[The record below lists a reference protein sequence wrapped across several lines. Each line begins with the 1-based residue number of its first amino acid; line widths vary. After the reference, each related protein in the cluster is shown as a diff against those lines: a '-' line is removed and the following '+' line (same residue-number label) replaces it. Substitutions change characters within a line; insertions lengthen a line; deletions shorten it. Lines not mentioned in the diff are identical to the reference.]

1 MPFAG
6 SWSACAPLPDA
17 VPRKATRT
25 GAPSGGSGY
34 GGRSR
39 TSAGGT
45 GATIARL
52 VRVAFLTQDLQ
63 LSGGVGVIVAHAV
76 QLTRHGFDVDLVLTR
91 ASQRPDWS
99 HHGLASVNV
108 LSLDE
113 ARERSYDVALATW
126 WETAEHLLELR
137 AERHACFVQSLE
149 DRFYHHESPW
159 RTAAGLALDLP
170 VRYVTEAR
178 WIADTLERLHP
189 GEKVFYVRNGIAKD
203 VFTTLESVPVVRGP
217 LRILIEGSAGVPFK
231 GVPEAVAA
239 CHAMTQPHHVTVV
252 AGDGSAD
259 GLPVD
264 RAAGP
269 VTQAELAG
277 LYAESDVL
285 LKLSRVEGMFGP
297 PLEAFHRGATCVV
310 TPVTGY
316 DEYIVHGENGL
327 VVDWDDPAG
336 TTRALDLLAAD
347 PVLLHRLRC
356 GALATARSWP
366 SWEQQGQVMAAAL
379 LALRREPPPSSHVA
393 AQRLSRDLAGALCD
407 GERLS
412 AELAAARDRAAR
424 AQASRAY
431 KAAVRGR
438 TTIENVLRY
447 RARRAK
453 RRRGEI

>member
-1 MPFAG
+1 
-6 SWSACAPLPDA
+6 
-17 VPRKATRT
+17 
-25 GAPSGGSGY
+25 
-34 GGRSR
+34 
-39 TSAGGT
+39 
-45 GATIARL
+45 

-76 QLTRHGFDVDLVLTR
+76 QLTRNGFEVDLVLTR
-91 ASQRPDWS
+91 ASQRPDWA
-99 HHGLASVNV
+99 HHGLASVSV

-113 ARERSYDVALATW
+113 ARGRDYDVALATW

-137 AERHACFVQSLE
+137 AHRHACFVQSLE
-149 DRFYHHESPW
+149 DRFYGVEAPW
-159 RTAAGLALDLP
+159 RVAAGLALDLP

-203 VFTTLESVPVVRGP
+203 VFEPVDAVPVRRDGP

-239 CHAMTQPHHVTVV
+239 CSAMRCPRHVTVV
-252 AGDGSAD
+252 AGDGSAG
-259 GLPVD
+259 GLAGVD

-269 VTQAELAG
+269 LSQRELAA

-297 PLEAFHRGATCVV
+297 PLEAFHRGATAVV
-310 TPVTGY
+310 TPVTGH

-336 TTRALDLLAAD
+336 ATRALDLLATD
-347 PVLLHRLRC
+347 RVLLHRLRA
-356 GALATARSWP
+356 GALATARGWP
-366 SWEQQGQVMAAAL
+366 SWEQQGQMMAAVLRAV
-379 LALRREPPPSSHVA
+379 RREPPPSALVSSR
-393 AQRLSRDLAGALCD
+393 RLARDLAGALCD
-407 GERLS
+407 NERLS
-412 AELAAARDRAAR
+412 AELTVTRERAAR

-431 KAAVRGR
+431 RLAVRGR

-447 RARRAK
+447 PARRAK
-453 RRRGEI
+453 RRRGEL

>member
-1 MPFAG
+1 
-6 SWSACAPLPDA
+6 
-17 VPRKATRT
+17 
-25 GAPSGGSGY
+25 
-34 GGRSR
+34 
-39 TSAGGT
+39 
-45 GATIARL
+45 

-137 AERHACFVQSLE
+137 AARHACFVQSLE
-149 DRFYHHESPW
+149 DRFYDREAPW

-203 VFTTLESVPVVRGP
+203 VFAPVESVPVARAGP
-217 LRILIEGSAGVPFK
+217 LRILIEGSATVPFK
-231 GVPEAVAA
+231 GVPAAVAA
-239 CHAMTQPHHVTVV
+239 CAAMTQPRHVTVV
-252 AGDGSAD
+252 AGDGSAG
-259 GLPVD
+259 GLSVD

-269 VTQAELAG
+269 VTQAELAR

-297 PLEAFHRGATCVV
+297 PLEGFHGGATCVV
-310 TPVTGY
+310 TPVTGH

-347 PVLLHRLRC
+347 RVLLHRLRC
-356 GALATARSWP
+356 GALETARSWP
-366 SWEQQGQVMAAAL
+366 SWEQQGQVMAAVL
-379 LALRREPPPSSHVA
+379 LALRREPPPSAHVA
-393 AQRLSRDLAGALCD
+393 AQRLARDLAGALCD
-407 GERLS
+407 AERLS

-431 KAAVRGR
+431 KLAVRGR
-438 TTIENVLRY
+438 TTVENVLRY
-447 RARRAK
+447 PKRRAK